1 MRHLALIMTA
11 LAAAPAFAQQGG
23 KPATPPVPDLYAPQH
38 LWAGIRMAWPVIGP
52 MLSMLAVVL
61 VLRVSVDLW
70 AAKRRRRRERQQAD
84 YLADRI
90 AEKIT
95 RS

>member
-1 MRHLALIMTA
+1 MRHLALVMAA
-11 LAAAPAFAQQGG
+11 LAAAPALAQQGG
-23 KPATPPVPDLYAPQH
+23 KPTAPPVPDLHLSQH

-52 MLSMLAVVL
+52 MVGMLAVAL
-61 VLRVSVDLW
+61 ALRVSVELW
-70 AAKRRRRRERQQAD
+70 AAKRRRHRAQQQAD

-95 RS
+95 RG